1 MSNREITLTQK
12 VNLQFAAIQSSY
24 WISFLPLGGFA
35 AALLQSKNFT
45 DTEIGII
52 LAMQSIASIIAQ
64 PVISAFAGK
73 HPRIALKKIIM
84 AMMTAGA
91 AVSSLLYFM
100 PHLFIPAIL
109 IFSVIGMTQM
119 SAPAFVNAIAMQITH
134 SGIKVNYGVARGIGS
149 LSFALAGVVLGKLVD
164 LSSINVIIP
173 FAVIAG
179 LLVCVF
185 LSRIYSPPPTEAP
198 AGIPA
203 ADMAVPGEMPRT
215 SLWAFLR
222 RNKIYTGFCIASVF
236 VFAGHASI
244 STYLPNIMDSLG
256 GTIADQGITR
266 SIAAAFELP
275 IMFLYSILSRRI
287 SSHKLLTFSALSF
300 FLKAV
305 ATLFAPSIAILFL
318 VQAFQ
323 MPAFGLYT
331 PSAVHFS
338 DHSVTDADRVR
349 AQAISMVASFGIGNV
364 IGNLLS
370 GAILDIWGLKSM
382 LSVASVLGLIG
393 FLIMFFV
400 LYEKPVK
407 LIR

>member
-1 MSNREITLTQK
+1 MLNREITLTQK
-12 VNLQFAAIQSSY
+12 VNLQFAAIQSSF

-52 LAMQSIASIIAQ
+52 LAMQSIAAIIAQ

-73 HPRIALKKIIM
+73 HPRIPLKKIVM
-84 AMMTAGA
+84 AMMIAGA

-100 PHLFIPAIL
+100 PHLFVPAIL

-149 LSFALAGVVLGKLVD
+149 ISFALAGVVLGKLVD

-173 FAVIAG
+173 FGVIAG
-179 LLVCVF
+179 LLVCVS
-185 LSRIYSPPPTEAP
+185 LSRIYSPPSTEA
-198 AGIPA
+198 PA
-203 ADMAVPGEMPRT
+203 ADMAKPGEMPRT

-236 VFAGHASI
+236 VFACHASI

-256 GTIADQGITR
+256 GTITDQGITR

-275 IMFLYSILSRRI
+275 IMFVYSILSRRI

-305 ATLFAPSIAILFL
+305 ATMFAPSVAILFL

-338 DHSVTDADRVR
+338 DHSVSDADRIR

-370 GAILDIWGLKSM
+370 GAIIDIWGLKIM
-382 LSVASVLGLIG
+382 LSVSSVLGLIG

-400 LYEKPVK
+400 LYEKPFK
-407 LIR
+407 FIR